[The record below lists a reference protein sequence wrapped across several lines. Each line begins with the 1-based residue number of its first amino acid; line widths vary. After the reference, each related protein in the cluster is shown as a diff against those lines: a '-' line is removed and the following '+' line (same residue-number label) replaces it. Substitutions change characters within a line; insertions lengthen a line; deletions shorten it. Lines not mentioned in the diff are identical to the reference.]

1 MTVKVLQGDCIE
13 MLKTLPNQSV
23 HCCVTSPP
31 YWRLRDYGVAGQ
43 IGLEET
49 PAAYIAK
56 MLEVFTEVGRV
67 LRDDG
72 TLWVNLG
79 DSYAATGKNRTE
91 RQTTEKTW
99 LNSGLSTQLA
109 CLRQQNKVVDG
120 LKPKDLVGIPWRFAF
135 ALQDAGWY
143 LRSDIIWAK
152 PNPMPES
159 VRDRPTKAHEYIF
172 LLTKQPRYYYDVDA
186 IKEDAIHAGATVSL
200 GEKSL
205 SRGQA
210 AGIRCR
216 PSGNGTATSVV
227 VPSCRNV
234 RTVWT
239 MTTKP
244 FAEAHFATFPPE
256 LPERCIKA
264 GTSERGC
271 CSRCGS
277 PWKRIVEKER
287 KPTRPGTNSK
297 VNQASND
304 EASPYHEHGGIV
316 GNRDPQRHCTETRT
330 IGWEPTCKCEVGEP
344 VPCVVLDPF
353 GGAGTTGLVA
363 DRLGRDAIL
372 IELNP
377 EYAAMTRRRIAK
389 NSPLFADVR

>member
-31 YWRLRDYGVAGQ
+31 YWGLRDYGVAGQ

-79 DSYAATGKNRTE
+79 DSYNAYNGGAGPGSKLSKTQSEARPQLPTGY
-91 RQTTEKTW
+91 
-99 LNSGLSTQLA
+99 GL
-109 CLRQQNKVVDG
+109 RFKG

-216 PSGNGTATSVV
+216 PSGDGTATSVV

-239 MTTKP
+239 MATKP

-297 VNQASND
+297 VNRASDD
-304 EASPYHEHGGIV
+304 EASPYHEHGGMVV

-330 IGWEPTCKCEVGEP
+330 IGWEPTCKCDAGEP

-372 IELNP
+372 IELNQ

-389 NSPLFADVR
+389 DSPLFADVR